1 MSFETFDISE
11 FGAKPMELLEIR
23 AGDSIWRHNSGMDVS
38 VSFGGH
44 EWTPI
49 GFDRDGEE
57 IRSDSVNQRMRI
69 NVPDDHPVGPL
80 FLVGDPEVQVGA
92 KIWRVQR
99 DSLTDFEVVGTWQ
112 VRSVNHDGDKKILK
126 LQCDVFAGRL
136 RQRCVSQL
144 HGSRCQAALYQFP
157 CPVKLVDWVTSGVL
171 TAVTGNQITA
181 TEWIGFD
188 TDYFPAGFV
197 TIGNAHRTII
207 AYDQAT
213 GKLTLKT
220 PILGLEVGNSVNAY
234 PRCNGSPEHCRFK
247 FGTSTDD
254 GAAFVGFPH
263 VPRKNIY
270 GGRAP
275 VV

>member
-1 MSFETFDISE
+1 MPFESWDVSE

-23 AGDSIWRHNSGMDVS
+23 AGEQVWRHNSSTTVS
-38 VSFGGH
+38 VSFGGF

-49 GFDRDGEE
+49 DFDRDGEE
-57 IRSDSVNQRMRI
+57 IRSDSIDQRLSI
-69 NVPDDHPVGPL
+69 SLPETHPVGL
-80 FLVGDPEVQVGA
+80 VFLVGDPEVTVGA

-112 VRSVNHDGDKKILK
+112 VRSVNHDGQKKILK

-144 HGSRCQAALYQFP
+144 HGSRCQGALYQFP
-157 CPVKLVDWVTSGVL
+157 CPVDKADWVVPGVL
-171 TAVTGNQITA
+171 TAVVGNQITA
-181 TEWIGFD
+181 PEWVGFD
-188 TDYFPAGFV
+188 TDYFLAGFV
-197 TIGNAHRTII
+197 TVENAHRTAI
-207 AYDQAT
+207 AYDPT
-213 GKLTLKT
+213 LGKLTLKT
-220 PILGLEVGNSVNAY
+220 PLLGLEVGNSVNAY
-234 PRCNGSPEHCRFK
+234 PGCNGSPEHCRFK
-247 FGTSTDD
+247 FGSSTDD